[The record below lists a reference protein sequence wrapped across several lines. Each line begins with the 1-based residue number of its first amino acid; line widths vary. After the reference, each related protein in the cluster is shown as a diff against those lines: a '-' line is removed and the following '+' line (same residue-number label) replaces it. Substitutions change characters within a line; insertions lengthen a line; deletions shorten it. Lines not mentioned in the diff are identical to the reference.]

1 MQSEIDSLKEINSKL
16 LAEISELRKENAE
29 VKAENI
35 EVKVE
40 NAKLKHALEEHEAR
54 FTNLEQRDKEKT
66 NLIAKLDDDI
76 REIKQEQNVNIL
88 AQSNTFIPKSPI
100 HSISSQS
107 SISPNIEGISKQSD
121 CSDHSIEKNNAD
133 PISQDFDSIPLD
145 QTNISSVVDQYDTT
159 ESKSL
164 EDDRETDSFLDE
176 VHRKKVSNE
185 IRERKRKIKLQHEL
199 TTQVSSSVTSVS
211 SCPPTSSCS
220 GKNVEK
226 LCLKERDKQN
236 TPSHQKI
243 LYREKVER
251 GLRQELSSF
260 CSKDSDGRVFDIQI
274 PEFSLEAIL
283 TGSSKITA
291 QTIVELFNVAMKVR
305 HKEILCWYC
314 YYKAYE
320 DRIRDFKSTN
330 KIDDQSA
337 RTLVYSEIKSLLP
350 DITDVNLRKITS
362 RAKKFDRNSDPSCFP
377 KTYKSSTDDTDECQK
392 MISVTNRH
400 AHVTESSEVSA
411 SMISSVTPQAS
422 RTHDR
427 TYFRNKILDQYPNLY
442 RECSSENFDY
452 YGITDETSCGVS
464 RETICPLCKLGHND
478 EEIEDFGVGE
488 KYKKE
493 TGCEPWQLSEDRLL
507 INSKPENKVSYLTS
521 PEQCEEKGPITFEA
535 RPDPKLI
542 INRGAHHFPYD
553 PELANIGQKQI
564 MTVQIPRIVQL
575 IKSWKALC

>member
-199 TTQVSSSVTSVS
+199 TTQDSSSVTSVS

-362 RAKKFDRNSDPSCFP
+362 RAKKVYVLFEGIGIDKIQAVTYSASAISSLIEIQIQGIISCFP

-488 KYKKE
+488 K
-493 TGCEPWQLSEDRLL
+493 
-507 INSKPENKVSYLTS
+507 
-521 PEQCEEKGPITFEA
+521 
-535 RPDPKLI
+535 
-542 INRGAHHFPYD
+542 
-553 PELANIGQKQI
+553 
-564 MTVQIPRIVQL
+564 
-575 IKSWKALC
+575 

>member
-66 NLIAKLDDDI
+66 TLIAKLDDDI
-76 REIKQEQNVNIL
+76 REIKQEQNVNISV
-88 AQSNTFIPKSPI
+88 QSNTSIPKSPI

-107 SISPNIEGISKQSD
+107 SISPNIERISKQSD
-121 CSDHSIEKNNAD
+121 YSDHSIEKNNAD

-199 TTQVSSSVTSVS
+199 TIQDSSSITPVS
-211 SCPPTSSCS
+211 SCPLISSCS
-220 GKNVEK
+220 EKNVEK
-226 LCLKERDKQN
+226 LCLKEGDNQN

-243 LYREKVER
+243 LYRQKVEQ

-260 CSKDSDGRVFDIQI
+260 CSKDSDGMVFDIQI

-283 TGSSKITA
+283 TGSSNITA
-291 QTIVELFNVAMKVR
+291 QTIVDLFNVAMKVR
-305 HKEILCWYC
+305 QTEILCWYC

-320 DRIRDFKSTN
+320 DRIRDVKSTN

-362 RAKKFDRNSDPSCFP
+362 RAKKVYILFEGIGIDKIQAVTYSASAISSLIEIQIQGIISCFP
-377 KTYKSSTDDTDECQK
+377 KTYKSSTDECQK
-392 MISVTNRH
+392 MISVINRH
-400 AHVTESSEVSA
+400 AHVTGSSPNEKEIKINPPE
-411 SMISSVTPQAS
+411 MISSITSQA
-422 RTHDR
+422 
-427 TYFRNKILDQYPNLY
+427 N
-442 RECSSENFDY
+442 
-452 YGITDETSCGVS
+452 
-464 RETICPLCKLGHND
+464 
-478 EEIEDFGVGE
+478 
-488 KYKKE
+488 
-493 TGCEPWQLSEDRLL
+493 
-507 INSKPENKVSYLTS
+507 
-521 PEQCEEKGPITFEA
+521 
-535 RPDPKLI
+535 
-542 INRGAHHFPYD
+542 
-553 PELANIGQKQI
+553 
-564 MTVQIPRIVQL
+564 
-575 IKSWKALC
+575 

>member
-362 RAKKFDRNSDPSCFP
+362 RAKK
-377 KTYKSSTDDTDECQK
+377 TYKSSTDDTDECQK

-422 RTHDR
+422 
-427 TYFRNKILDQYPNLY
+427 
-442 RECSSENFDY
+442 
-452 YGITDETSCGVS
+452 
-464 RETICPLCKLGHND
+464 HND
-478 EEIEDFGVGE
+478 EEIEDFGPWSSPCPICDG
-488 KYKKE
+488 KHGNY
-493 TGCEPWQLSEDRLL
+493 GLHGSWYCENGNQ
-507 INSKPENKVSYLTS
+507 
-521 PEQCEEKGPITFEA
+521 
-535 RPDPKLI
+535 
-542 INRGAHHFPYD
+542 FPYD